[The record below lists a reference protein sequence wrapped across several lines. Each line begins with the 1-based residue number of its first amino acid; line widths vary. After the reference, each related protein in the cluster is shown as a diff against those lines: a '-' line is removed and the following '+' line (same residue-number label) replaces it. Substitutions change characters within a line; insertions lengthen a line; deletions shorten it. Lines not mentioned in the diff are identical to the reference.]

1 MKAAPNELMGAAF
14 LLRNIKPLE
23 PFVKTVQKH
32 KKNEKHLA
40 VSDIMRIFAF
50 VKTVSNHTFDES
62 MEIKR
67 DTHLNRIIARRGNG
81 MIKVI
86 TGMRRCGKSY
96 LLFTLFHNYLK
107 EHGVDEQHIIKV
119 DLEDRRNATLR
130 NPDALLDHIDS
141 LMTDG
146 QQYYIILD
154 EVQLV
159 PEFEDVLNSYL
170 KVSNA
175 DVYVTGSNAKFL
187 SKDVI
192 TEFRGRGDEI
202 HITPLSFQEFMS
214 VRSGNREDLLNEY
227 LTYGGLPQVVMMEE
241 EERKVEYLKNLFSHT
256 YIRDIKERYNIQKD
270 DDLEELVSLVASNIG
285 SLTNP
290 TKLENS
296 FNSIKQSKLTR
307 DTIKT
312 YLDLMQDAF
321 IIEKAIRYDIKGKK
335 YIDTPSKYYFTD
347 LGLRNARLNFRQT
360 EFTHLLENAIY
371 NELRLRGL
379 SVDVGQIPVITLAD
393 DGKRKRSTLE
403 VDFVCNQ
410 GYRRYYI
417 QSAYALPTEEKMKQE
432 FNSLERINDG
442 FRKYVIV
449 GTPTPTYQNEEG
461 IIIMNIYDFL
471 MNPNSLI

>member
-1 MKAAPNELMGAAF
+1 MEIE
-14 LLRNIKPLE
+14 RNI
-23 PFVKTVQKH
+23 
-32 KKNEKHLA
+32 
-40 VSDIMRIFAF
+40 
-50 VKTVSNHTFDES
+50 
-62 MEIKR
+62 
-67 DTHLNRIIARRGNG
+67 HLNRIIARMGNG

-96 LLFTLFHNYLK
+96 LLFTIFHDYLLS
-107 EHGVDEQHIIKV
+107 HGVKEDHIVMV
-119 DLEDRRNATLR
+119 DLENRRNAELR
-130 NPDALLDHIDS
+130 DPDALLNYIDS
-141 LMTDG
+141 KMIDNE
-146 QQYYIILD
+146 QYYIILD

-170 KVSNA
+170 KISNA

-202 HITPLSFQEFMS
+202 RITPLSFQEFIS
-214 VRSGNREDLLNEY
+214 VKEGNRESLLIEY
-227 LTYGGLPQVVMMEE
+227 LTYGGLPQVVAMEE
-241 EERKVEYLKNLFSHT
+241 TDRKVDYLKNLFTHT
-256 YIRDIKERYNIQKD
+256 YVKDIKERYDIQKD
-270 DDLEELVSLVASNIG
+270 EDLEELINLIASNIG
-285 SLTNP
+285 GLTNP

-296 FNSIKQSKLTR
+296 FKSIKQSCLTK

-321 IIEKAIRYDIKGKK
+321 LIEKSIRYDIKGKK

-379 SVDVGQIPVITLAD
+379 SVDVGQIPIQTSGS
-393 DGKRKRSTLE
+393 DGKRQRATLE

-410 GYRRYYI
+410 GFKRYYI
-417 QSAYALPTEEKMKQE
+417 QSAYALPTEEKLKQE
-432 FNSLERINDG
+432 LNSLLRIKDG
-442 FRKYVIV
+442 FMKYVIV
-449 GTPTPTYQNEEG
+449 GTPTPTYQTEDG
-461 IIIMNIYDFL
+461 IVIMNIYDFL
-471 MNPNSLI
+471 TDPNSLTI

>member
-1 MKAAPNELMGAAF
+1 
-14 LLRNIKPLE
+14 
-23 PFVKTVQKH
+23 
-32 KKNEKHLA
+32 
-40 VSDIMRIFAF
+40 
-50 VKTVSNHTFDES
+50 

-67 DTHLNRIIARRGNG
+67 NLHLNRIVTRRENG

-96 LLFTLFHNYLK
+96 LLFTLFHNYLT
-107 EHGVDEQHIIKV
+107 EQGVDEQHIIKI

-130 NPDALLDHIDS
+130 DPDALLGYIDS
-141 LMTDG
+141 QMTDKK
-146 QQYYIILD
+146 QYYILLD

-170 KVSNA
+170 KISNA

-187 SKDVI
+187 SKDII

-202 HITPLSFQEFMS
+202 RITPLSFQEFMS
-214 VRSGNREDLLNEY
+214 VKKGAREDLLNEY
-227 LTYGGLPQVVMMEE
+227 LTYGGLPQVVSMKETK
-241 EERKVEYLKNLFSHT
+241 RKVEYLKNLFTQT
-256 YIRDIKERYNIQKD
+256 YIRDIKERYGIQKD
-270 DDLEELVSLVASNIG
+270 DDLEELITLVASNIG
-285 SLTNP
+285 GLTNP

-296 FNSIKQSKLTR
+296 FKSIKQSSLSK

-321 IIEKAIRYDIKGKK
+321 ILEKAIRFDIKGKK

-360 EFTHLLENAIY
+360 EFPHLLENAIY

-379 SVDVGQIPVITLAD
+379 SVDVGQIPILATGK
-393 DGKRKRSTLE
+393 DGKRQRATLE

-410 GYRRYYI
+410 GYHRYYI
-417 QSAYALPTEEKMKQE
+417 QSAYALPTDDKIRQE
-432 FNSLERINDG
+432 FNSLLRIKDG
-442 FRKYVIV
+442 FKKYVIV
-449 GTPTPTYQNEEG
+449 GTPTPTYQNEAG
-461 IIIMNIYDFL
+461 ITIMNIYDFL
-471 MNPNSLI
+471 MNPDSLGI

>member
-1 MKAAPNELMGAAF
+1 
-14 LLRNIKPLE
+14 
-23 PFVKTVQKH
+23 
-32 KKNEKHLA
+32 
-40 VSDIMRIFAF
+40 
-50 VKTVSNHTFDES
+50 

-67 DTHLNRIIARRGNG
+67 NVHLNRIIARKGNG

-96 LLFTLFHNYLK
+96 LLFTLFHNYLI
-107 EHGVDEQHIIKV
+107 EQGVDEEHIIKV
-119 DLEDRRNATLR
+119 DLENRRNASLR
-130 NPDALLDHIDS
+130 NPDALLNFIDS
-141 LMTDG
+141 KMIDSR
-146 QQYYIILD
+146 QYYILLD

-170 KVSNA
+170 KIPNA

-202 HITPLSFQEFMS
+202 RITPLSFQEFTS
-214 VRSGNREDLLNEY
+214 VKEGNREDLLNEY
-227 LTYGGLPQVVMMEE
+227 LTYGGLPQVATMDES
-241 EERKVEYLKNLFSHT
+241 ERKIEYLKNLFIHT
-256 YIRDIKERYNIQKD
+256 YIRDIKERYEIKKD
-270 DDLEELVSLVASNIG
+270 DDLEELISLVASNIG

-296 FNSIKQSKLTR
+296 FKSIKQSCLTK

-321 IIEKAIRYDIKGKK
+321 VIEKSIRFDIKGKK

-371 NELRLRGL
+371 NELRLRGY
-379 SVDVGQIPVITLAD
+379 SVDVGQIPIFTTAV
-393 DGKRKRSTLE
+393 DGKRQRSTLE
-403 VDFVCNQ
+403 VDFVCNL
-410 GYRRYYI
+410 GYKRYYI
-417 QSAYALPTEEKMKQE
+417 QSAYALPTEEKMRQE
-432 FNSLERINDG
+432 LSSLLRIKDG
-442 FRKYVIV
+442 FKKIVIV
-449 GTPTPTYQNEEG
+449 GTPTPTYQNERG
-461 IIIMNIYDFL
+461 ILIMNIYDFL
-471 MNPNSLI
+471 MNPDSLDV

>member
-1 MKAAPNELMGAAF
+1 
-14 LLRNIKPLE
+14 
-23 PFVKTVQKH
+23 
-32 KKNEKHLA
+32 
-40 VSDIMRIFAF
+40 
-50 VKTVSNHTFDES
+50 

-67 DTHLNRIIARRGNG
+67 NVHLNRIIARKGNG

-96 LLFTLFHNYLK
+96 LLFTLFHNYLI
-107 EHGVDEQHIIKV
+107 EQGVDEEHIIKV
-119 DLEDRRNATLR
+119 DLENRRNASLR
-130 NPDALLDHIDS
+130 NPDALLNFIDS
-141 LMTDG
+141 KMIDSR
-146 QQYYIILD
+146 QYYILLD

-170 KVSNA
+170 KIPNA

-202 HITPLSFQEFMS
+202 RITPLSFQEFTS
-214 VRSGNREDLLNEY
+214 VKEGNREDLLNEY
-227 LTYGGLPQVVMMEE
+227 LTYGGLPQVATMDES
-241 EERKVEYLKNLFSHT
+241 ERKIEYLKNLFIHT
-256 YIRDIKERYNIQKD
+256 YIRDIKERYEIKKD
-270 DDLEELVSLVASNIG
+270 DDLEELISLVASNIG

-296 FNSIKQSKLTR
+296 FKSIKQSCLTK

-321 IIEKAIRYDIKGKK
+321 VIEKSIRFDIKGKK

-371 NELRLRGL
+371 NELRLRGY
-379 SVDVGQIPVITLAD
+379 SVDVGQIPIFTTAV
-393 DGKRKRSTLE
+393 DGKRQRSTLE
-403 VDFVCNQ
+403 VDFVCNL
-410 GYRRYYI
+410 GYKRYYI
-417 QSAYALPTEEKMKQE
+417 QSAYALPTEEKMRQE
-432 FNSLERINDG
+432 LSSLLRIKDG
-442 FRKYVIV
+442 FKKIVIV
-449 GTPTPTYQNEEG
+449 GTPTPTYQNEGG
-461 IIIMNIYDFL
+461 ILIMNIYDFL
-471 MNPNSLI
+471 MNPDSLDV